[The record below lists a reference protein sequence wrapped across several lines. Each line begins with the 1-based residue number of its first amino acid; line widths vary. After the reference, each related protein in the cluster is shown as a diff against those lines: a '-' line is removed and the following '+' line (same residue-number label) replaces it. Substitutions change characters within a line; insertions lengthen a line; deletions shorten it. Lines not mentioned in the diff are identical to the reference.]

1 MLAGDIFIIIK
12 TYIYIKWYTVLSL
25 TAKFIIININQK
37 RNMFQRF
44 LDRHH
49 QAF

>member
-1 MLAGDIFIIIK
+1 MIHNIQSK
-12 TYIYIKWYTVLSL
+12 
-25 TAKFIIININQK
+25 TAKFFIVNVNQK
-37 RNMFQRF
+37 GNMFQRF

>member
-1 MLAGDIFIIIK
+1 MLAWNMYKDLARHKYNDTQCSVYTARFFI
-12 TYIYIKWYTVLSL
+12 V
-25 TAKFIIININQK
+25 NVNQK
-37 RNMFQRF
+37 GNMFQRF